1 MSLLPAPTRVLS
13 DSEVACVLTRA
24 VGIINPLLDLLAS
37 DPVGLKE
44 RTRDLTADGAAGK
57 VLDAAA
63 WVLDAADVPGT
74 KAWEEMDVD
83 ARVHWWVR
91 RVGAIDTIIV
101 AFPGV
106 LGVIADRLPLQDF
119 LGFANQA
126 VILCAVAREHGVT
139 DRRQQVR
146 LLASV
151 MCDRNVGRDE
161 EVASPA
167 EEESAPI
174 EWSFAGIGRAL
185 WQLAGLMRAIGNEL
199 VKRQRPKGIYRYLG
213 MLPAAGAVADFLG
226 EFGALNRAAKE
237 GRAWI
242 GAHQAVTA

>member
-1 MSLLPAPTRVLS
+1 MSIFPAPNRVLS
-13 DSEVACVLTRA
+13 DHEVACVLVRA

-44 RTRDLTADGAAGK
+44 RTRDLAAEGAAGK

-74 KAWEEMDVD
+74 KAWENMDTD

-91 RVGAIDTIIV
+91 RVGAVDTILV

-126 VILCAVAREHGVT
+126 VILCAVAREHGIT
-139 DRRQQVR
+139 DRRLQVR

-151 MCDRNVGRDE
+151 MCDRELSPDE
-161 EVASPA
+161 DFAVPA
-167 EEESAPI
+167 EPESDPV
-174 EWSFAGIGRAL
+174 EWSFAGVGKAL
-185 WQLAGLMRAIGNEL
+185 WQLAGLMRAIGDEL
-199 VKRQRPKGIYRYLG
+199 VKRHRPRGIYRYLG
-213 MLPAAGAVADFLG
+213 MVPGAGAVADYFG

-237 GRAWI
+237 GRVWI
-242 GAHQAVTA
+242 DRHRAVNA